1 MNPPS
6 PQSRSTDASFFVIL
20 VASTFLMGSSFVSG
34 KILLSQGFAALM
46 LVGWRFLVAA
56 LATLPLVAL
65 DNRPLLAA
73 LLPPRTTLRDAALV
87 VVIGVLQTAAV
98 MGLLFVAMR
107 SIPASTAAILLFTN
121 PIWVAVLGRLFLGE
135 SLHRERVAG
144 LVLGMVG
151 VILAIGIDSHAQS
164 SAGALSGELVGL
176 GSALCWSAAT
186 LINKRANLPFG
197 SWALSFWQMLVGS
210 LVILALAYALGEH
223 WPATTTHAQWGW
235 FIWLAIPAS
244 TGSFGLW
251 FVALKR
257 GGATRTSGYLF
268 LAPVFTVVLSW
279 FLLGTSLSWLQA
291 LGSALIG
298 LALWLVNR
306 NAPARSARERVEQA
320 LAEGEA

>member
-1 MNPPS
+1 MTTPS
-6 PQSRSTDASFFVIL
+6 VHNRATDASFFVIL

-34 KILLSQGFAALM
+34 KILLSEGFAALM

-65 DNRPLLAA
+65 DNRRLLTA
-73 LLPPRTTLRDAALV
+73 LFPPRTTLRDAALV

-107 SIPASTAAILLFTN
+107 SISASTAAILLFTN

-144 LVLGMVG
+144 LAFGIVG
-151 VILAIGIDSHAQS
+151 VALAIGIDSHAQS
-164 SAGALSGELVGL
+164 APGAFSGELIGL

-186 LINKRANLPFG
+186 IINKRANLPFG

-210 LVILALAYALGEH
+210 LVILAIAYSLGQH
-223 WPATTTHAQWGW
+223 WPAVTTHTQWGW

-279 FLLGTSLSWLQA
+279 FVFGTALSWLQA
-291 LGSALIG
+291 LGGALIG

-306 NAPARSARERVEQA
+306 HAPAHSAREHIDQA
-320 LAEGEA
+320 LAKGDA